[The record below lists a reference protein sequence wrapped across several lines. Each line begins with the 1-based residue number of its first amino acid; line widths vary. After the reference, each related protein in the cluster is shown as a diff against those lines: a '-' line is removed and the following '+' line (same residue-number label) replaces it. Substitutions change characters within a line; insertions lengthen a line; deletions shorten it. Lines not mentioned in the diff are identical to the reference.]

1 MTSQK
6 DEKVILTRLECNIM
20 RGFAIIAIVS
30 NNFSTWLSGVIGDNE
45 FGFDYSQV
53 EAFLSS
59 LRNPTG
65 DFLMDLLAFYSPFGV
80 MLFIFLSGYGLTL
93 KYEGGHNQSA
103 KQFIADHYQKLFLM
117 QLKGVALFLA
127 VILVFNP
134 DRIVYFKYL
143 IGQLLMVENLNPT
156 PKIIPGP
163 YWSFGMIM
171 EVYIIFRLL
180 LYRRPTWLLISA
192 IFLSILTMAFVE
204 PNGSLM
210 YYLRYNFF
218 MAILP
223 FGTGMLV
230 ARYSNKIYS
239 ITDSSSK
246 CTMALLLFFILL
258 TACKFNFYSWL
269 FMPLFIIGVSI
280 PLAKLLNKIHLT
292 SEIFCWLGGI
302 SGVMFL
308 VHPILREV
316 LIERTN
322 TCESYYGMFLVYVF
336 LTISLSMILKPVFI
350 KKG

>member
-1 MTSQK
+1 MTNQNN
-6 DEKVILTRLECNIM
+6 EKVLLTRMECNIM

-45 FGFDYSQV
+45 FGFDYSQI
-53 EAFLSS
+53 EAFIIS
-59 LRNPTG
+59 LKNPAG
-65 DFLMDLLAFYSPFGV
+65 DFLLDLLAFYSPFGV

-93 KYEGGHNQSA
+93 KYEGGYDQSA
-103 KQFIADHYQKLFLM
+103 KSFISDHYKKLFLM

-143 IGQLLMVENLNPT
+143 VGQLLMVENLNPT

-163 YWSFGMIM
+163 YWFFGMIM
-171 EVYIIFRLL
+171 EVYIIFRLVF
-180 LYRRPTWLLISA
+180 YRRSTWLLVSA
-192 IFLSILTMAFVE
+192 IILSILIMACVE

-210 YYLRYNFF
+210 YFLRYNFF

-223 FGTGMLV
+223 FGIGMLV
-230 ARYSNKIYS
+230 ARYGYKLS
-239 ITDSSSK
+239 ITDSTSK
-246 CTMALLLFFILL
+246 CILTLLISFVLL

-269 FMPLFIIGVSI
+269 IMPLFIIGVSI
-280 PLAKLLNKIHLT
+280 PLAKLLNKNHLT
-292 SEIFCWLGGI
+292 SVIFGWLGGI

-322 TCESYYGMFLVYVF
+322 SCESYYGMFLVYIF

-350 KKG
+350 KK